1 MRSRTLIALLA
12 ASALALTAC
21 GGDDGAEPGADDSAP
36 VTSTDPMAS
45 EPTEGEA
52 MEFEAGTTMATL
64 SEAGSIKIGTK
75 FDQPGFGLKGLS
87 GGPEGFDVE
96 VAKIIAGAMGIEED
110 GIEWIETPSK
120 VREEVIEQGKVDM
133 VVATYTMN
141 EMRAER
147 IAFAGPYYLA
157 GQQLM
162 VAADDEEIT
171 GPDSLMEMT
180 DKKVCSVTGSTP
192 SEQIREYL
200 ADDSQLVLFDVYDKC
215 ADALRTGQVQAVTT
229 DNVILLG
236 FVSESDGDFK
246 LVGEQFTDEPY
257 GIGIE
262 KGDTEFCEFINETL
276 MENEDAYNEA
286 WASTA
291 GAVEGASPAELPT
304 PDACA

>member
-1 MRSRTLIALLA
+1 MRSKTLIALLA

-21 GGDDGAEPGADDSAP
+21 GGDDGAEPGAEDTDP
-36 VTSTDPMAS
+36 VT
-45 EPTEGEA
+45 
-52 MEFEAGTTMATL
+52 FEAGTTMAEL
-64 SEAGSIKIGTK
+64 SDAGSIKIGTK

-110 GIEWIETPSK
+110 GIEWVETPSK

-141 EMRAER
+141 EKRAER
-147 IAFAGPYYLA
+147 ISFAGPYYLA

-162 VAADDEEIT
+162 VATDDDEIT
-171 GPDSLMEMT
+171 GPESLTDMA

-192 SEQIREYL
+192 AEQIKEYL
-200 ADDSQLVLFDVYDKC
+200 ADESQLVLFDVYDKC

-236 FVSESDGDFK
+236 FVSESDGEFK

-262 KGDTEFCEFINETL
+262 KGDTAFCEFINETL

-286 WASTA
+286 WSSTA